1 MNILYVAFPCNPYV
15 GSESKIGWNIP
26 VASAQMGNNV
36 LIVTIKDM
44 QNDIEDYLKKN
55 YLERVDI
62 EYIDIPQV
70 LKKILKKFSTIKLKL
85 YHMMAMKKIRRI
97 IKDGKKIDII
107 HQITPVEFR
116 SIGNYYK
123 IRNVKVIVG
132 PVGGGEYIPKTL
144 KYYGKNK
151 ICIEVIRRTLNLFE
165 KIKLK
170 INRKKLKYTKLL
182 FANKETMEYLKMEKG
197 IVMPEVGVLKQEIN
211 NRKKIILNDNIV
223 FIVSGRLVYRKGHE
237 LLLNVLKNIQD
248 DVEYK
253 VIIIGDGREAK
264 NIKEEINN
272 DNKLKKHVE
281 ILGKIKYEDMKKEY
295 DKADV
300 LIMPSLRETT
310 GSVILEAMANGLVV
324 IAMNSFGA
332 KLIINNSN
340 GYLYD
345 GTSKEEIESSLKQ
358 CIISCITNKIEL
370 LEKKKKAIE
379 DVEKYTFENKMK
391 KYNNI
396 YRDLLICDMEEK
408 NDRNMC

>member
-26 VASAQMGNNV
+26 VTSAQTGNNV

-55 YLERVDI
+55 YLERVEI

-144 KYYGKNK
+144 KYYEKNK

-197 IVMPEVGVLKQEIN
+197 IVMPEVGILKQEID
-211 NRKKIILNDNIV
+211 NRKKIILNDNMV

-253 VIIIGDGREAK
+253 VIIIGDGREVK
-264 NIKEEINN
+264 NIKEEINK

-310 GSVILEAMANGLVV
+310 GSVILEAMANGLAV

-345 GTSKEEIESSLKQ
+345 GNSKEEIESSLKQ

-370 LEKKKKAIE
+370 LEKKKKAIG

-396 YRDLLICDMEEK
+396 YRDLLNCDMEEK
-408 NDRNMC
+408 NDRNMY

>member
-182 FANKETMEYLKMEKG
+182 FANKETMEYLKMEKE

>member
-1 MNILYVAFPCNPYV
+1 MNILYVAFPCNPYA

-85 YHMMAMKKIRRI
+85 YHMMAIKKIRRI

-182 FANKETMEYLKMEKG
+182 FANKETMEYLKMEKR

-310 GSVILEAMANGLVV
+310 GSVILEAMANGLAV

-408 NDRNMC
+408 NDRNMY